1 MSNLIIKYDAPLET
15 KLDNFEKYVKRQA
28 LSRFLVRYEL
38 FRKIKCVKGSIIEC
52 GVHHGGGLMAWA
64 KLSSALE
71 PYALH
76 RRVIG
81 FDTFEGFPGP
91 HAKDASNF
99 SREENKEL
107 KSGGFQS
114 HDNILEELRECLA
127 EYDAN
132 RFLNQFEKV
141 ELVKGNA
148 LETIPKYVQEN
159 QHLLVALLFLD
170 FDLYEPTKAALQQL
184 LPRVPKG
191 GIVAFDEVNNKF
203 WPGETVA
210 MLEELLP
217 LRSYAIRKFDFDPN
231 ISYIKI

>member
-1 MSNLIIKYDAPLET
+1 
-15 KLDNFEKYVKRQA
+15 
-28 LSRFLVRYEL
+28 
-38 FRKIKCVKGSIIEC
+38 
-52 GVHHGGGLMAWA
+52 
-64 KLSSALE
+64 
-71 PYALH
+71 
-76 RRVIG
+76 
-81 FDTFEGFPGP
+81 
-91 HAKDASNF
+91 
-99 SREENKEL
+99 
-107 KSGGFQS
+107 
-114 HDNILEELRECLA
+114 LEELRECLA

>member
-1 MSNLIIKYDAPLET
+1 MSELFFKYNAPLAA

-38 FRKIKCVKGSIIEC
+38 FRKIKNVKGSIIEC

-81 FDTFEGFPGP
+81 FDTFEGFPGT
-91 HAKDASNF
+91 HEKDASTF
-99 SREENKEL
+99 SRDENKEL
-107 KSGGFQS
+107 KSGGFRS
-114 HDNILEELRECLA
+114 HDDIFEELRECIS
-127 EYDAN
+127 EYDGN

-170 FDLYEPTKAALQQL
+170 FDLYEPTKVALRHL

-191 GIVAFDEVNNKF
+191 GIVAFDEINNKF

-217 LRSYAIRKFDFDPN
+217 LRDYAIRKFEFDPN
-231 ISYIKI
+231 ISYITI